1 MKIHKLLIVSFILI
15 LITISGIAQN
25 PGISKW
31 VVDDKTSF
39 TFQSIINSEKTD
51 TVVFLNDVSF
61 NSEYMKL
68 ENVEKIIYNKNSKK
82 LIIISKDKGDLRM
95 NDGKNGMKLVS
106 TIGLINDDTWK
117 KANFLEYT
125 IGEHSVYV
133 R

>member
-25 PGISKW
+25 LGISKW